1 MKCQDQVE
9 RLFAKLL
16 ELNSWEMH
24 LRVTVSYSK
33 QNLWGNL
40 SDYCKMC
47 QMMPVS
53 STVKTFASRKLKTKW
68 CPNKKIKSS
77 VLQQIPLD
85 IFFTSST
92 ELDILCQR
100 APSTIFMHLVLRS
113 LWLYLVSG
121 SCRKSGLIHLHAVGV
136 GMSCI
141 GFSYRKPFSNVSS
154 VKPTIFIQGLCSL
167 LWVFQ
172 VAFEHISALD
182 TDLENTR
189 E

>member
-1 MKCQDQVE
+1 
-9 RLFAKLL
+9 
-16 ELNSWEMH
+16 
-24 LRVTVSYSK
+24 
-33 QNLWGNL
+33 
-40 SDYCKMC
+40 
-47 QMMPVS
+47 MMPVS

-68 CPNKKIKSS
+68 CPNKDKIICSAKP
-77 VLQQIPLD
+77 QIPLDD

-92 ELDILCQR
+92 GLDILCQR
-100 APSTIFMHLVLRS
+100 APSTNFMHLVLRS

-121 SCRKSGLIHLHAVGV
+121 LCRKSGLIHLHAVGV

-172 VAFEHISALD
+172 VPFEHISALD
-182 TDLENTR
+182 TDLENTK